1 MIQWD
6 DLRFFLAVAR
16 TRTLS
21 AAANSLS
28 VDGTT
33 VGRRIDRLSTE
44 LKTSLFESGPAGHIL
59 TASGSELLKHAEEI
73 ERAVIAASSALTG
86 EHSRLAGTVRLS
98 LSEGFATWVVA
109 RHLQSFRHLHPEI
122 NLEIVTTNGF
132 LNPSKR
138 EADLAVM
145 LARPKKGPLI
155 ARKLANY
162 TLGLYASHDYLAT
175 NQEPQTIE
183 DLRQHALIGYIP
195 DFIYAE
201 ELRYLP
207 EIGDALIP
215 KSSSSS
221 INAQLAMTRSGLGIC
236 VLPNFMGKL
245 DSMLR
250 PIMPAIQIRR
260 SFWIVVHR
268 DLAKVA
274 RLRAVIEWLDALV
287 HNRDMMSGSF
297 D

>member
-1 MIQWD
+1 MQWD

-21 AAANSLS
+21 AAAKTLA

-33 VGRRIDRLSTE
+33 VGRRIDRLASD
-44 LKTSLFESGPAGHIL
+44 LKTSLFEIG
-59 TASGSELLKHAEEI
+59 ASGHMLTLSGAELLTHAEEV
-73 ERAVIAASSALTG
+73 ERSAIAAVSTLTG

-109 RHLQSFRHLHPEI
+109 NHLASFRSLHPEI

-138 EADLAVM
+138 ETDLAVM
-145 LARPKKGPLI
+145 LARPIKGPLI

-162 TLGLYASHDYLAT
+162 SLGLYASRDYLKT
-175 NQEPQTIE
+175 HHEPETAE
-183 DLRQHALIGYIP
+183 DLQHHTLIGYIP

-201 ELRYLP
+201 ELRYLS
-207 EIGDALIP
+207 EIDDNLSPAL
-215 KSSSSS
+215 SSSS
-221 INAQLAMTRSGLGIC
+221 INVQLALTRSALGVC
-236 VLPNFMGKL
+236 VLPNFIGRFDDTL
-245 DSMLR
+245 T
-250 PIMPAIQIRR
+250 PIIPAIQIRR

-274 RLRAVIEWLDALV
+274 RLRAVIDWLDQLV
-287 HNRDMMSGSF
+287 HAPDFIGKNF